1 MTVALALRAA
11 GADRKLG
18 PVMRAACLALL
29 LLGCATTSSGPGPGA
44 EGEAQPE
51 DGEIELMTVVAEKC
65 SIPELKAFFHF
76 GTAEIKSGQ
85 ANLDQLATCLVS
97 GPLRDEKL
105 LLIGHTDS
113 TGPDAYNDQLAL
125 LRAKSVGDYLIQ
137 HGVAKERIAYQSL
150 GKQDAA
156 ADPKRHAAD
165 RRVDIRLWQ

>member
-1 MTVALALRAA
+1 LRPDPVRIKVTKMRAA
-11 GADRKLG
+11 GL
-18 PVMRAACLALL
+18 CLFLAS
-29 LLGCATTSSGPGPGA
+29 CATTAAAPDPRPN
-44 EGEAQPE
+44 GEAQE
-51 DGEIELMTVVAEKC
+51 GEGEIELMTVVAEKC

-105 LLIGHTDS
+105 LLVGHTDP
-113 TGPDAYNDQLAL
+113 TGPDEYNDQLAL
-125 LRAKSVGDYLIQ
+125 FRAKSVGDYLIQ

-156 ADPKRHAAD
+156 PDPKKHASD